1 MCQKLSPL
9 EDGWARLGLHAPAS
23 AESSERSQQPVRR
36 CRLTFKLGEMQ
47 AHLWILYGFPASSWW
62 DHPRSAS
69 QGISECGRT
78 CDSNQ
83 NSNTGP
89 SYYPVMAILMFK
101 IHQICMSG
109 EKDPSHIKFSMVLGI
124 WESGGI
130 KALQT
135 WRQGWSAPTPPSAS
149 NPTTSL
155 HITGLPMF
163 LQKGCLS
170 RGMGVAGPSLGQS

>member
-1 MCQKLSPL
+1 MDGRDLDCMPQLVPNRQK
-9 EDGWARLGLHAPAS
+9 GLNNQSGDADSHS
-23 AESSERSQQPVRR
+23 NSGR
-36 CRLTFKLGEMQ
+36 CK
-47 AHLWILYGFPASSWW
+47 H
-62 DHPRSAS
+62 
-69 QGISECGRT
+69 ISESYMVSLPPAGETIHALLHRESQNADALVTATRT
-78 CDSNQ
+78 Q
-83 NSNTGP
+83 
-89 SYYPVMAILMFK
+89 ILVPPITQLWLFWCLK
-101 IHQICMSG
+101 FIRYVCMSG

-163 LQKGCLS
+163 LQKVCLS